1 MGLKPCSWVLSNCQ
15 RVYQGFKTIFLNVAC
30 SRHVSLVSKPCAW
43 KGASRRRISLV
54 SKPCAW
60 KEACRQRVFWGFE
73 TMRMEGGMPSTR
85 FLRFRNHIPER
96 GMSPTRFLGFETMLL
111 EGCRPSTRLARFR
124 NHMFLNVASRQR
136 ISLVSKPCS
145 WKGACHRHVFWGF
158 EIMFRSSDSLVYLLT
173 RWQNDKTLDHS
184 FAYMP
189 YQHVDKYCLCVDKM
203 TKYYVVFKGYCTLVR
218 WKIM

>member
-73 TMRMEGGMPSTR
+73 TMRMEGGM
-85 FLRFRNHIPER
+85 
-96 GMSPTRFLGFETMLL
+96 
-111 EGCRPSTRLARFR
+111 PSTRLARFR

>member
-1 MGLKPCSWVLSNCQ
+1 MGLKPCSWVLLNCQ
-15 RVYQGFKTIFLNVAC
+15 RVYQGFKTIFLDVA
-30 SRHVSLVSKPCAW
+30 SRRHVSLVSKPCAW
-43 KGASRRRISLV
+43 KGTSRR
-54 SKPCAW
+54 C
-60 KEACRQRVFWGFE
+60 VFLSFE
-73 TMRMEGGMPSTR
+73 TMFLEGGM
-85 FLRFRNHIPER
+85 
-96 GMSPTRFLGFETMLL
+96 
-111 EGCRPSTRLARFR
+111 PSTRLARFR
-124 NHMFLNVASRQR
+124 NHAPGREQVGDAF
-136 ISLVSKPCS
+136 SLVSKPCS
-145 WKGACHRHVFWGF
+145 WKGACRRHVFWGF